1 MIIKK
6 TYAKVILGLDIE
18 GRKDDRYH
26 LVRMIMQTF
35 NIYDELS
42 FEKTEN
48 PDIYITSLID
58 SEDKDGKPLSLGK
71 DYLIYNAVGKIIE
84 ASGY

>member
-42 FEKTEN
+42 FEKTKN
-48 PDIYITSLID
+48 PDI
-58 SEDKDGKPLSLGK
+58 
-71 DYLIYNAVGKIIE
+71 
-84 ASGY
+84 